1 MNRRYGRE
9 VLRLALVQD
18 TAVPGDVAA
27 NVATA
32 ARRVREAAAAGA
44 RLVLLPETFTTS
56 WDLDAFDGPLPT
68 MDDTGWLAPVQ
79 SAVDETGTVLVLN
92 SALARG
98 GRRTITSLV
107 VAPQEQPVAAY
118 DKQHLYPPERERF
131 EPGERGTTIEIDG
144 VRVAL
149 SVCYD
154 ANFPEHAAAAA
165 ADGAILYVNSGAY
178 FPGGGHRRD
187 LHYAAR
193 ALDNSMYV
201 AFAGLVGGPLGL
213 IGGSAVYDP
222 LGRPVQRLDDATAG
236 MVVVAID
243 PAEVARVRDEQRMW
257 ADHRADLGPRRT
269 FSVSGP

>member
-1 MNRRYGRE
+1 MIR
-9 VLRLALVQD
+9 VAVVQE
-18 TAVPGDVAA
+18 TAVPGNVVA

-32 ARRVREAAAAGA
+32 ADRVREAAAKGA
-44 RLVLLPETFTTS
+44 RLVALPETFTTS
-56 WDLDAFDGPLPT
+56 WDLDAFDGALPSL
-68 MDDTGWLAPVQ
+68 DDTAWLAPAQ
-79 SAVDETGTVLVLN
+79 AAVDETGAVLVLN
-92 SALARG
+92 SPLAQA
-98 GRRTITSLV
+98 GRRAITSLV
-107 VAPQEQPVAAY
+107 IAPEQEPVAAY
-118 DKQHLYPPERERF
+118 DKQHLYPPEVERF
-131 EPGERGTTIEIDG
+131 EPGEHGTTIEIDG

-165 ADGAILYVNSGAY
+165 ADGAILYLNTGAY

-201 AFAGLVGGPLGL
+201 AFAGLVGGPLDL

-222 LGRPVQRLDDATAG
+222 LGRPVERLDDVTSG
-236 MVVVAID
+236 MVVATID

-257 ADHRADLGPRRT
+257 ADHRADLGLRRT
-269 FSVSGP
+269 LRL

>member
-1 MNRRYGRE
+1 M
-9 VLRLALVQD
+9 
-18 TAVPGDVAA
+18 PGDVVA

-32 ARRVREAAAAGA
+32 ADRVREAATRGA
-44 RLVLLPETFTTS
+44 RLVALPETFTTS
-56 WDLDAFDGPLPT
+56 WDLDAFDGPLPSL
-68 MDDTGWLAPVQ
+68 DDTAWLAAAQ
-79 SAVDETGTVLVLN
+79 AAVDETGTVLVLN
-92 SALARG
+92 SPLAQA
-98 GRRTITSLV
+98 GRRAITSLV
-107 VAPQEQPVAAY
+107 IAPGEQPVAAY

-131 EPGERGTTIEIDG
+131 EPGEHGTTIDIDG
-144 VRVAL
+144 IRVAL

-165 ADGAILYVNSGAY
+165 ADGAILYLNAGAY

-201 AFAGLVGGPLGL
+201 AFAGLVGGPLSL

-222 LGRPVQRLDDATAG
+222 LGRSVGRLDDASPG
-236 MVVVAID
+236 MVVATID
-243 PAEVARVRDEQRMW
+243 PAEVTRVRDEQRMW

-269 FSVSGP
+269 LRL

>member
-1 MNRRYGRE
+1 MA
-9 VLRLALVQD
+9 VVQE
-18 TAVPGDVAA
+18 TAVPGDLIA

-32 ARRVREAAAAGA
+32 AERVREAAAQGA
-44 RLVLLPETFTTS
+44 RLVALPETFTTS

-68 MDDTGWLAPVQ
+68 LDDTAWLAPAQ
-79 SAVDETGTVLVLN
+79 AAVDETGAVLVLN
-92 SALARG
+92 SPLARG
-98 GRRTITSLV
+98 GRRTITTLV
-107 VAPQEQPVAAY
+107 VAPGEEPVAAY

-131 EPGERGTTIEIDG
+131 EPGEHGTTIEIDG

-165 ADGAILYVNSGAY
+165 ADGAILYLNTGAY

-222 LGRPVQRLDDATAG
+222 AGRPIERLDDATPGIIVA
-236 MVVVAID
+236 AID

-257 ADHRADLGPRRT
+257 ADRRADLGPRRT
-269 FSVSGP
+269 LRV

>member
-1 MNRRYGRE
+1 MLQ
-9 VLRLALVQD
+9 VAVVQEM
-18 TAVPGDVAA
+18 AVPGDLVA
-27 NVATA
+27 NVETA
-32 ARRVREAAAAGA
+32 ADRVREAAAKGA
-44 RLVLLPETFTTS
+44 RLVALPETFTTS
-56 WDLDAFDGPLPT
+56 WDLDAFDGPLPALE
-68 MDDTGWLAPVQ
+68 DTAWLAPAQ
-79 SAVDETGTVLVLN
+79 AAVDETGAVLVLN
-92 SALARG
+92 SPLAQA
-98 GRRTITSLV
+98 GRRAITSLV
-107 VAPQEQPVAAY
+107 IAPGEEPVAAY
-118 DKQHLYPPERERF
+118 DKQHLYPPEVERF
-131 EPGERGTTIEIDG
+131 EPGQHGTTIEIDG

-165 ADGAILYVNSGAY
+165 ADGAILYLNTGAY

-222 LGRPVQRLDDATAG
+222 LGRPVERLDDATPG
-236 MVVVAID
+236 MVVATID

-269 FSVSGP
+269 LRL

>member
-1 MNRRYGRE
+1 MLQ
-9 VLRLALVQD
+9 VAVVQE

-32 ARRVREAAAAGA
+32 ADRVREAAATGA
-44 RLVLLPETFTTS
+44 RLVALPETFTTS

-68 MDDTGWLAPVQ
+68 LDDTAWLAPAQ
-79 SAVDETGTVLVLN
+79 AAVEETGAVLVLN
-92 SALARG
+92 SPLARA
-98 GRRTITSLV
+98 GRRTITSVV
-107 VAPQEQPVAAY
+107 VAPGKEPVAAY
-118 DKQHLYPPERERF
+118 DKQHLYPPERQRF
-131 EPGERGTTIEIDG
+131 APGDHGATIEIEG
-144 VRVAL
+144 IRVAL

-165 ADGAILYVNSGAY
+165 ADGAILYLNTGAY

-222 LGRPVQRLDDATAG
+222 LGRPVQRLDDATSG
-236 MVVVAID
+236 VVVATID
-243 PAEVARVRDEQRMW
+243 PAEVVRVRDEQRMW
-257 ADHRADLGPRRT
+257 ADHREDLGPRRT
-269 FSVSGP
+269 F

>member
-1 MNRRYGRE
+1 M
-9 VLRLALVQD
+9 LRLAVVQD

-27 NVATA
+27 NVETA
-32 ARRVREAAAAGA
+32 AKRVREVAAKGA
-44 RLVLLPETFTTS
+44 RLVVLPETFTTS
-56 WDLDAFDGPLPT
+56 WDPDAFDGPLPSL
-68 MDDTGWLAPVQ
+68 DDIAWLGPVQ
-79 SAVDETGTVLVLN
+79 AAVDETGTVLVLN
-92 SALARG
+92 SPLARA

-107 VAPQEQPVAAY
+107 IAPAEQPVAAY

-131 EPGERGTTIEIDG
+131 ESGGHGATIEVDG
-144 VRVAL
+144 LKIGL

-201 AFAGLVGGPLGL
+201 AFAGLVGGPPGL
-213 IGGSAVYDP
+213 IGGSAIYDP
-222 LGRPVQRLDDATAG
+222 LGRVVEGLDDATSG
-236 MVVVAID
+236 MVVATID

-257 ADHRADLGPRRT
+257 ADRRADLGPRRT
-269 FSVSGP
+269 FGF

>member
-1 MNRRYGRE
+1 MNGRYGHG
-9 VLRLALVQD
+9 VLQVAVVQE
-18 TAVPGDVAA
+18 TSVPGDVSA

-32 ARRVREAAAAGA
+32 AERVREAAARGA
-44 RLVLLPETFTTS
+44 RLVAMPETFTTS
-56 WDLDAFDGPLPT
+56 WDLDAFAGPLPT
-68 MDDTGWLAPVQ
+68 LDDTVWLAPVQ
-79 SAVDETGTVLVLN
+79 AAVDETGTVLVLN
-92 SALARG
+92 SPLADG
-98 GRRTITSLV
+98 ARRAITSLII
-107 VAPQEQPVAAY
+107 APEAEPVAAY
-118 DKQHLYPPERERF
+118 DKQHLYPPERELF
-131 EPGERGTTIEIDG
+131 APGEHGTTLEIDG

-165 ADGAILYVNSGAY
+165 ADGAILYLNSGAY

-222 LGRPVQRLDDATAG
+222 LGRPVERLDDAAPG
-236 MVVVAID
+236 MVLATID
-243 PAEVARVRDEQRMW
+243 PDEVARVRAEQRMW

-269 FSVSGP
+269 LRL

>member
-1 MNRRYGRE
+1 M
-9 VLRLALVQD
+9 LRVALVQE
-18 TAVPGDVAA
+18 TAVPGDVGA
-27 NVATA
+27 NLATA
-32 ARRVREAAAAGA
+32 AARVREVAARGA
-44 RLVLLPETFTTS
+44 RLVALPETFTTS
-56 WDLDAFDGPLPT
+56 WDLDCFDGPLPSL
-68 MDDTGWLAPVQ
+68 DDTAWLAPAQ
-79 SAVDETGTVLVLN
+79 AAVDETGAVLVLN
-92 SALARG
+92 SPLDRA
-98 GRRTITSLV
+98 GRRTITSLII
-107 VAPQEQPVAAY
+107 APGEEPVAAY
-118 DKQHLYPPERERF
+118 DKQHLYPPEVERF
-131 EPGERGTTIEIDG
+131 EPGEHGTTIEIDG

-165 ADGAILYVNSGAY
+165 ADGAILYLNTGAY
-178 FPGGGHRRD
+178 FPGGGYRRD

-222 LGRPVQRLDDATAG
+222 LGRPVERLDDATPG
-236 MVVVAID
+236 MVVATID

-269 FSVSGP
+269 LRL

>member
-1 MNRRYGRE
+1 M
-9 VLRLALVQD
+9 
-18 TAVPGDVAA
+18 PGDVAS

-32 ARRVREAAAAGA
+32 ANRVREAAAKGA
-44 RLVLLPETFTTS
+44 RLVVLPETFTTS

-68 MDDTGWLAPVQ
+68 LADTVWLAPVQ
-79 SAVDETGTVLVLN
+79 AAVDETGAVLVLN
-92 SALARG
+92 SPLVGA
-98 GRRTITSLV
+98 GRRSITSLV
-107 VAPQEQPVAAY
+107 IAPGEEPVAAY

-131 EPGERGTTIEIDG
+131 EPGEHGTTIEIDG

-222 LGRPVQRLDDATAG
+222 LGRPVERLDDATPGIVLAT
-236 MVVVAID
+236 ID

-269 FSVSGP
+269 LRL

>member
-1 MNRRYGRE
+1 M
-9 VLRLALVQD
+9 LRIAVVQES
-18 TAVPGDVAA
+18 AVPGDVAS

-32 ARRVREAAAAGA
+32 ANRVREAAAKGA
-44 RLVLLPETFTTS
+44 RLVVLPETFTTS

-68 MDDTGWLAPVQ
+68 LADTVWLAPVQ
-79 SAVDETGTVLVLN
+79 AAVDETGAVLVLN
-92 SALARG
+92 SPLVGA
-98 GRRTITSLV
+98 GRRSITSLV
-107 VAPQEQPVAAY
+107 IAPGEEPVAAY

-131 EPGERGTTIEIDG
+131 EPGEHGTTIEIDG

-222 LGRPVQRLDDATAG
+222 LGRPVERLDDATPGIVLAT
-236 MVVVAID
+236 ID

-269 FSVSGP
+269 LRL

>member
-1 MNRRYGRE
+1 MPGE
-9 VLRLALVQD
+9 V
-18 TAVPGDVAA
+18 GA

-32 ARRVREAAAAGA
+32 ADRVREAATRGA
-44 RLVLLPETFTTS
+44 RLVVLPETFTTS
-56 WDLDAFDGPLPT
+56 WDLDVFDGALPT
-68 MDDTGWLAPVQ
+68 LADTVWLAPVQ
-79 SAVDETGTVLVLN
+79 AAVDETGAVLVLN
-92 SALARG
+92 SPLVGA
-98 GRRTITSLV
+98 GRRSITSLV
-107 VAPQEQPVAAY
+107 IAPGEEPVAAY

-131 EPGERGTTIEIDG
+131 EPGEHGTTIEIDG

-222 LGRPVQRLDDATAG
+222 LGRPVERLDDATPG
-236 MVVVAID
+236 MVVATID
-243 PAEVARVRDEQRMW
+243 PAEVVRVRDEQRMW

-269 FSVSGP
+269 LRL

>member
-1 MNRRYGRE
+1 M
-9 VLRLALVQD
+9 LRIAVVQES
-18 TAVPGDVAA
+18 AVPGEVGI

-32 ARRVREAAAAGA
+32 ASRVREAAARGA
-44 RLVLLPETFTTS
+44 RLVVLPETFTTS

-68 MDDTGWLAPVQ
+68 LADTVWLAPVQ
-79 SAVDETGTVLVLN
+79 AAADETGAVLVLN
-92 SALARG
+92 SPLVDA
-98 GRRTITSLV
+98 GRRAITSLV
-107 VAPQEQPVAAY
+107 IAPGEEPVAAY

-131 EPGERGTTIEIDG
+131 EPGDHGITIEIDG

-165 ADGAILYVNSGAY
+165 ADGATLYVNSGAY

-222 LGRPVQRLDDATAG
+222 LGRPVERLDDATPG
-236 MVVVAID
+236 MVVATID

-269 FSVSGP
+269 LRL

>member
-1 MNRRYGRE
+1 MPARAT
-9 VLRLALVQD
+9 LRLAVVQD
-18 TAVPGDVAA
+18 TAVPGDVAT
-27 NVATA
+27 NVETA
-32 ARRVREAAAAGA
+32 ASRVREAAAQGAG
-44 RLVLLPETFTTS
+44 LVALPETFTTS

-68 MDDTGWLAPVQ
+68 LDDLAWLAPVQ
-79 SAVDETGTVLVLN
+79 AAVEETGAVLVL
-92 SALARG
+92 SSPLASG

-107 VAPQEQPVAAY
+107 IAPGRQPVAAY

-131 EPGERGTTIEIDG
+131 EPGEHGATIEVDG

-165 ADGAILYVNSGAY
+165 ADGAICYLNTGAY
-178 FPGGGHRRD
+178 FPGGAHRRD

-193 ALDNSMYV
+193 ALDNSIYV

-222 LGRPVQRLDDATAG
+222 LGMPVQRLDDTNPG
-236 MVVVAID
+236 MVVATID
-243 PAEVARVRDEQRMW
+243 PAEVTRVREEQRMW
-257 ADHRADLGPRRT
+257 SDRRVELGPRRT
-269 FSVSGP
+269 FSVSTRSP

>member
-1 MNRRYGRE
+1 
-9 VLRLALVQD
+9 VI
-18 TAVPGDVAA
+18 A

-32 ARRVREAAAAGA
+32 AERVREAAAKGA
-44 RLVLLPETFTTS
+44 RLVALPETFTTS
-56 WDLDAFDGPLPT
+56 WDLDVFDGPLPSL
-68 MDDTGWLAPVQ
+68 DDTAWLAPVQ
-79 SAVDETGTVLVLN
+79 AAVDETGAALVLN
-92 SALARG
+92 SPLARG
-98 GRRTITSLV
+98 GRRAITSLV
-107 VAPQEQPVAAY
+107 IAPEEEPVAAY

-131 EPGERGTTIEIDG
+131 EAGDHGATIEIDD

-165 ADGAILYVNSGAY
+165 ADGAILYLNTGAY

-201 AFAGLVGGPLGL
+201 AFAGLVGGPFGL

-222 LGRPVQRLDDATAG
+222 LGRPIERLDDVTPG
-236 MVVVAID
+236 MVVATID

-269 FSVSGP
+269 LPIAAAP

>member
-1 MNRRYGRE
+1 MPGE
-9 VLRLALVQD
+9 VSV
-18 TAVPGDVAA
+18 

-32 ARRVREAAAAGA
+32 AERVREAAARGA
-44 RLVLLPETFTTS
+44 RLVVTPETFTTS
-56 WDLDAFDGPLPT
+56 WDLDVFDGPLPSLG
-68 MDDTGWLAPVQ
+68 DPAWLAPVQ
-79 SAVDETGTVLVLN
+79 AAVDETGAVLVLN
-92 SALARG
+92 SPLAHA
-98 GRRTITSLV
+98 GRRAITSLV
-107 VAPQEQPVAAY
+107 IAPGAEPVAAY
-118 DKQHLYPPERERF
+118 DKQHLYPPERARF
-131 EPGERGTTIEIDG
+131 EHGEHGTTIEIDG

-165 ADGAILYVNSGAY
+165 ADGAVLYVNSGAY

-222 LGRPVQRLDDATAG
+222 LGRPLERLDDATPG
-236 MVVVAID
+236 MVLATVD

-269 FSVSGP
+269 LRL

>member
-1 MNRRYGRE
+1 
-9 VLRLALVQD
+9 VVQES
-18 TAVPGDVAA
+18 AVPGEVGT

-32 ARRVREAAAAGA
+32 ANRVREAATRGA
-44 RLVLLPETFTTS
+44 RLVVLPETFTTS

-68 MDDTGWLAPVQ
+68 LADTVWLAPVQ
-79 SAVDETGTVLVLN
+79 AAVDETGAVLVLN
-92 SALARG
+92 SPLVGA
-98 GRRTITSLV
+98 GRRSITSLV
-107 VAPQEQPVAAY
+107 IAPGEEPVAAY
-118 DKQHLYPPERERF
+118 DKQHLYLPERERF
-131 EPGERGTTIEIDG
+131 EPGDHGTTIEIDG

-178 FPGGGHRRD
+178 FSGGAHRRD

-193 ALDNSMYV
+193 ALDNSIYV

-222 LGRPVQRLDDATAG
+222 LGRPVERLDDATPG
-236 MVVVAID
+236 MVVATID
-243 PAEVARVRDEQRMW
+243 PAEVAKVRDEQRMW

-269 FSVSGP
+269 LRL